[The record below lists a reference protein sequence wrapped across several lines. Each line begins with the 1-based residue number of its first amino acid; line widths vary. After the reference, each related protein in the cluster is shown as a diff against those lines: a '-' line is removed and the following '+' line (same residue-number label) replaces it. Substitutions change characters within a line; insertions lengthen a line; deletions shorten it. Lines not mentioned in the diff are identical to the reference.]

1 MRKKRWQMGQRISLL
16 MAVLALDGLLLGTTA
31 GIIRYG
37 GTYGTAS
44 PAHRIMPVSAA
55 SQTTEDK
62 VVALTFDDGPH
73 ETYTLELLNGLKK
86 RDVKVTFFLMGQ
98 NISGNEELV
107 LRMQKDGHL
116 IGNHSYRHIQL
127 TKAGEDNV
135 CDAVEQTEKII
146 ENITGCRPKYLRP
159 PYGDWNENL
168 ECRLDLTTVFW
179 SVDSLDWKLQNTK
192 QIVNQVEKK
201 VGNGD
206 IILMHDIFPESITA
220 ALEIVDHLK
229 AKGYQ
234 FVTVEELLID

>member
-1 MRKKRWQMGQRISLL
+1 MRQRISLL
-16 MAVLALDGLLLGTTA
+16 MAILALDGMLLGTAA

-37 GTYGTAS
+37 DADGSAS
-44 PAHRIMPVSAA
+44 LTHQSLPVFSD
-55 SQTTEDK
+55 SQSTEDK

-73 ETYTLELLNGLKK
+73 ETYTLRLLEELKK

-98 NISGNEELV
+98 NISGNEDLV

-116 IGNHSYRHIQL
+116 IGNHSYRHVQL

-135 CDAVEQTEKII
+135 CDAVEQTERII
-146 ENITGCRPKYLRP
+146 ENITGNRPKYLRP

-179 SVDSLDWKLQNTK
+179 TVDSLDWKLQNTK
-192 QIVNQVEKK
+192 QIVSRVEKK
-201 VGNGD
+201 VHNGD
-206 IILMHDIFPESITA
+206 IILMHDIFPESVEA
-220 ALEIVDHLK
+220 ALEIIDHLK
-229 AKGYQ
+229 AEGYQ

>member
-1 MRKKRWQMGQRISLL
+1 
-16 MAVLALDGLLLGTTA
+16 
-31 GIIRYG
+31 
-37 GTYGTAS
+37 
-44 PAHRIMPVSAA
+44 
-55 SQTTEDK
+55 
-62 VVALTFDDGPH
+62 
-73 ETYTLELLNGLKK
+73 
-86 RDVKVTFFLMGQ
+86 MGQ

-220 ALEIVDHLK
+220 ALEIIDHLK